1 MFRRNFLKASLCA
14 GLAAAGGKF
23 SGASASGVGAR
34 QMNRTQR
41 SPSDS
46 PAALKNWVWVP
57 IDAYKTQEDWKRG
70 LDQMREAGVHAILPE
85 IYDSHNAY
93 YASHHLPMKRDV
105 LGPLLPLAKAAG
117 IEVHA
122 WMWSMPCNLPEMLQK
137 HADWYNV
144 NAKGESAATKPA
156 YVDYYKFLDP
166 GRPEVRAWVQQTV
179 EELASIPDLAGVHL
193 DYIRHPDSILP
204 SGLWSKYGIVQDKV
218 YPPYDYGYSE
228 YERARYKKLHGVDPM
243 QIADPSHDQQWVQF
257 RLDMV
262 VDLVN
267 DFLAPA
273 AKKHDKTI
281 TAAVFPGPTLARMMV
296 RQDWARF
303 HLDAFLPMLYNVFYQ
318 AGPEWVEKET
328 EEAIYTVK
336 QPVYSGLFVHDID
349 VPTFERMVHAALD
362 GGASGVA
369 LFSAGGMNDGK
380 WKALRDIMKARQA
393 T

>member
-1 MFRRNFLKASLCA
+1 MHRRNFLRAGVCA
-14 GLAAAGGKF
+14 GIAAAGGQF
-23 SGASASGVGAR
+23 SRAFAGETAAAQKNGV
-34 QMNRTQR
+34 QR
-41 SPSDS
+41 SQSHS
-46 PAALKNWVWVP
+46 GTLKNWVWVP
-57 IDAYKTQEDWKRG
+57 IDAYKSEDDWKRG
-70 LDQMREAGVHAILPE
+70 LDQMREAGIHAILPE
-85 IYDSHNAY
+85 IYDSHHAY
-93 YASHHLPMKRDV
+93 YASHHLPVKRDV

-122 WMWSMPCNLPEMLQK
+122 WMWSMPCNVPEMLQK

-156 YVDYYKFLDP
+156 YVHYYKFLDP

-179 EELASIPDLAGVHL
+179 NELASVPDLAGVHL

-204 SGLWSKYGIVQDKV
+204 SGLWSKYGIAQDKV

-228 YERARYKKLHGVDPM
+228 YERTRYKQAYGVDPM

-257 RLDMV
+257 RLEMV

-267 DFLAPA
+267 GFLVPA
-273 AKKHDKTI
+273 AKKHNKTI
-281 TAAVFPGPTLARMMV
+281 TAAVFPGPSLARMMV

-318 AGPEWVEKET
+318 AGPEWVGKET

-336 QPVYSGLFVHDID
+336 QPVYSGLFVHDVD

-362 GGASGVA
+362 NGASGVS
-369 LFSAGGMNDGK
+369 LFSAGGMNAAK
-380 WKALRDIMKARQA
+380 WKALRGIMNARRA
-393 T
+393 A